1 MDINLETT
9 INLETPLW
17 IWDHKLVKLVMN
29 FATCCNR
36 NESNWRFDIVD
47 FDDSNIP
54 QQKSTSSTKYCL
66 VVHVSTISI
75 PKQYFKNLI
84 FHQNSY
90 CGRFLTAMLSPKIRT
105 HQISVIF
112 FADVIIKFLLML
124 VNFILLLLIDFIHG
138 CRHYLLQ
145 GIFWSSAGWNQ
156 LVVIK

>member
-1 MDINLETT
+1 MVIKRLGGVFITFNQEISMFDTNLLHHQFLNNVTVEVCFILEHTFKFEMCRRK
-9 INLETPLW
+9 NLCRQNQA
-17 IWDHKLVKLVMN
+17 IKLVMN

-54 QQKSTSSTKYCL
+54 KQKSTSSTKYCL
-66 VVHVSTISI
+66 VVHVSIISI

-105 HQISVIF
+105 NQISVIF
-112 FADVIIKFLLML
+112 SLM
-124 VNFILLLLIDFIHG
+124 
-138 CRHYLLQ
+138 
-145 GIFWSSAGWNQ
+145 
-156 LVVIK
+156 

>member
-1 MDINLETT
+1 MWRRKNLCRQNQA
-9 INLETPLW
+9 I
-17 IWDHKLVKLVMN
+17 KLVMN

-124 VNFILLLLIDFIHG
+124 VNFILLLLIDFILLKIKGFWNNVVNNDGTHG
-138 CRHYLLQ
+138 QTQYYALR
-145 GIFWSSAGWNQ
+145 
-156 LVVIK
+156 